1 MKFIKIRCR
10 RCGYELTIPETT
22 TSVICGSCGEINRFS
37 RLTSLLRKQRDLPLE
52 AKWED
57 KTPAMPP
64 SSGKS
69 MERRNQA
76 PLGIPDFQ
84 SPDQGREEN
93 IPLPGED
100 EEIPE
105 QGSAT
110 KIMTLIFIITPFI
123 AIAVEHFKLP
133 SYFAI
138 IAIAAVIFL
147 IFLLKKRS

>member
-10 RCGYELTIPETT
+10 KCGYELTIPETT

-37 RLTSLLRKQRDLPLE
+37 RLTSLLRKQSDLPIE
-52 AKWED
+52 TKWEER
-57 KTPAMPP
+57 TPAMPS

-69 MERRNQA
+69 MESRNQA
-76 PLGIPDFQ
+76 ASGIPDFQ
-84 SPDQGREEN
+84 SSDHDRGEN
-93 IPLPGED
+93 IHLPGEE

-105 QGSAT
+105 QGNAT
-110 KIMTLIFIITPFI
+110 KLMTLIFIIAPFI

-133 SYFAI
+133 SYVAI
-138 IAIAAVIFL
+138 IAIAAVIIL